1 MSFNIVFV
9 EPADSTYSK
18 LESEAKKVFDNRNK
32 NKIEKSSKQE
42 GLFKQVHKTI
52 GFLAENPRHPSLNT
66 HEYDSI
72 PNPYHKDQKVFEAYA
87 QNKTPG
93 AYRVFWCYGPKK
105 TDITIIAI
113 TPHP

>member
-18 LESEAKKVFDNRNK
+18 LENEAKKAFDNRIK

-52 GFLAENPRHPSLNT
+52 RLLTENLRHPSLNT

-72 PNPYHKDQKVFEAYA
+72 QNPYHKDQKVFEAYA

-93 AYRVFWCYGPKK
+93 AYRVFWCYGPNKI
-105 TDITIIAI
+105 DITIIAI